1 MSRPLPLV
9 VTGPEAAGI
18 SLVRDALASSKLV
31 DTSHL
36 GLTLGMDDWEVVLR
50 HPAVSSAQYVMGGGP
65 QGFGHAGLHEAVQRL
80 GDDVRLIVLLRDPA
94 DRLLAHYRRLRLAR
108 EPEAMRVAF
117 DVFVHRGSQPVEA
130 GAPRSVAQEAVNASR
145 YLDPVRRLLAA
156 LGDERLRFIYYET
169 LTTSWAWVN
178 DLEQFLGFEPG
189 DLPRI
194 TPFPSSTVIARSP
207 ALRNLA
213 RRIGHS
219 RARRLVPPSA
229 RRDIRRLDLHWP
241 AESHERPGLL
251 DARDLLLRETEEV
264 TDQLGEFPPWAT
276 LQRVARPY

>member
-18 SLVRDALASSKLV
+18 SLVRDALASSELV

-65 QGFGHAGLHEAVQRL
+65 RGFGHAGLSEAVQRL
-80 GDDVRLIVLLRDPA
+80 GDDARLIVLLRDPA
-94 DRLLAHYRRLRLAR
+94 DRLLAHYRRLRLTG
-108 EPEAMRVAF
+108 EAEAAVAF
-117 DVFVHRGSQPVEA
+117 GVFVHRGARPVEY
-130 GAPRSVAQEAVNASR
+130 GRPSTVAQLAVAASR
-145 YLDPVRRLLAA
+145 YIDPVRRLLAA

-169 LTTSWAWVN
+169 LTTSWSWVTE
-178 DLEQFLGFEPG
+178 LERFLGVEPG

-194 TPFPSSTVIARSP
+194 TPFPSSTAIARSP
-207 ALRNLA
+207 WLRNVA
-213 RRIGHS
+213 RRVSHS
-219 RARRLVPPSA
+219 WAGSLVPPTA
-229 RRDIRRLDLHWP
+229 QRDIRRLDLHWP
-241 AESHERPGLL
+241 AEPHERPGLL

-264 TDQLGEFPPWAT
+264 SEQLGELPPWGT